1 MRYQSAFSC
10 NADGSPDV
18 VSRHHSTRDVGR
30 AQGVN
35 GRRRGLFELVLE
47 YDKPEEVQTTLG
59 LFSATMG
66 SLSTYRIN
74 FNLDS
79 YPPLHTLSLQPGQ
92 TLDTLSGDR
101 NNSKSVSSVVGKHIV
116 VIARDCSIT
125 QSVWLEQAVSRPE
138 AYRSLDHRC
147 QA

>member
-1 MRYQSAFSC
+1 MRHQSTFSC
-10 NADGSPDV
+10 NADGSTDV

-47 YDKPEEVQTTLG
+47 YDKSEEVQTTLG

-79 YPPLHTLSLQPGQ
+79 YTPLHTLSLQPGK
-92 TLDTLSGDR
+92 TLNTLSGDG
-101 NNSKSVSSVVGKHIV
+101 NDSEPVSSVVGKHIV
-116 VIARDCSIT
+116 VVARDYSRM

>member
-1 MRYQSAFSC
+1 MRHQSTFSC
-10 NADGSPDV
+10 NADGSTNV

-30 AQGVN
+30 TQGVN

-47 YDKPEEVQTTLG
+47 YDKSEEVQTTLG
-59 LFSATMG
+59 LFSARMG
-66 SLSTYRIN
+66 SLSTYRMKI
-74 FNLDS
+74 NLDL
-79 YPPLHTLSLQPGQ
+79 YTPLHTLSLQPGK
-92 TLDTLSGDR
+92 TLNTLSSDGND
-101 NNSKSVSSVVGKHIV
+101 SEPVSSVVGKHIV
-116 VIARDCSIT
+116 VVARDYSRI